1 MIYRDLCN
9 EKVSQLG
16 FGCMRFPTLDE
27 APKQID
33 KEKSSAMLKEAILKG
48 VNYLDTAWPYHH
60 EMSELFVGEF
70 LKENNLR
77 EKVYLTTKLPVWLCK
92 TYDDFGLYLDKQLK
106 KLQTDYIDFYLLHA
120 LDAGR
125 WQKLK
130 EQNIQDFISKVK
142 SSGKVKHLGFSFHDS
157 LDVFKEICDSN
168 LFDFCQIQLNYMDVN
183 YQAGL
188 EGLHYAHSKGIPVI
202 IMEPLKGGKLAF
214 KIEGALKE
222 IWDKHGVEISPAQLA
237 LKFLYNLPEVNLVL
251 SGMSTMEQV
260 IENIDTS
267 STSNI
272 GDLNDKEEALIKD
285 IKEYIEKKTKVN
297 CTACKYCIDCPQQ
310 IPIYDIFEITNI
322 AHMYDDWGY
331 CKKKYGQIS
340 EDKRANNCIECGK
353 CEEQCPQHIDIID
366 ALKKCHEE
374 LRLPS

>member
-16 FGCMRFPTLDE
+16 FGCMRFPTLNDDS
-27 APKQID
+27 KQID
-33 KEKSSAMLKEAILKG
+33 KEKSSAMLKEGIAKG
-48 VNYLDTAWPYHH
+48 INYLDTAWPYHG

-77 EKVYLTTKLPVWLCK
+77 KEVYLTTKSPVWLCE
-92 TYDDFGLYLDKQLK
+92 TYDDFSLYLDKQLQ

-120 LDAGR
+120 LDKGR
-125 WQKLK
+125 WKKLK
-130 EQNIQDFISKVK
+130 QQNIQNFIAEAKN
-142 SSGKVKHLGFSFHDS
+142 SGKVKHLGFSFHDS
-157 LDVFKEICDSN
+157 LDLFKEICDSN

-188 EGLHYAHSKGIPVI
+188 EGLQYAQSKGLSVI

-222 IWDKHGVEISPAQLA
+222 IWDKHGIKVSPAQLA

-251 SGMSTMEQV
+251 SGMSAMEQV
-260 IENIDTS
+260 LENIDTAS
-267 STSNI
+267 AANI
-272 GDLNDKEEALIKD
+272 GDLTKEEEALIKD
-285 IKEYIEKKTKVN
+285 IKKYQEEKTKVN

-310 IPIYDIFEITNI
+310 IPIHEVFEIINT
-322 AHMYDDWGY
+322 AHMYDDWDY
-331 CKKKYGQIS
+331 CKKKYNHIS
-340 EDKRANNCIECGK
+340 EEKRANNCIECGN
-353 CEEQCPQHIDIID
+353 CEEQCPQHINIIE
-366 ALKKCHEE
+366 ALKECHKE
-374 LRLPS
+374 LAL

>member
-16 FGCMRFPTLDE
+16 FGCMRFPTLDND
-27 APKQID
+27 PKQID
-33 KEKSSAMLKEAILKG
+33 KEKSSAMLKEAIDKG
-48 VNYLDTAWPYHH
+48 VNYLDTAWPYHG

-77 EKVYLTTKLPVWLCK
+77 EEIYLTTKSPVWLCK

-106 KLQTDYIDFYLLHA
+106 KLQTNYIDFYLLHA

-130 EQNIQDFISKVK
+130 EQNIEDFIIEAKG
-142 SSGKVKHLGFSFHDS
+142 SGKVKHLGFSFHDS
-157 LDVFKEICDSN
+157 LDLFKEICDSN

-188 EGLHYAHSKGIPVI
+188 EGLQYAHSKGIPVI

-222 IWDKHGVEISPAQLA
+222 IWDKHDVQASPAQLA
-237 LKFLYNLPEVNLVL
+237 LKFLYNLPEVNLIL

-260 IENIDTS
+260 LENIDTS
-267 STSNI
+267 STANI
-272 GDLNDKEEALIKD
+272 GDLSSEEETLIKD
-285 IKEYIEKKTKVN
+285 IKKYIEEKTKVN

-310 IPIYDIFEITNI
+310 IPIYDVFEIIND
-322 AHMYDDWGY
+322 AHMYDDWDY
-331 CKKKYGQIS
+331 SKKKYSQIS
-340 EDKRANNCIECGK
+340 QDKRANNCIECGN
-353 CEEQCPQHIDIID
+353 CEDQCPQHIDIIE

>member
-27 APKQID
+27 DPRQID
-33 KEKSSAMLKEAILKG
+33 KEKSSAMLKEAIDKG
-48 VNYLDTAWPYHH
+48 VNYLDTAWPYHG

-77 EKVYLTTKLPVWLCK
+77 EEIYLTTKSPVWLCK
-92 TYDDFGLYLDKQLK
+92 TYDDFGLYLDKQLE
-106 KLQTDYIDFYLLHA
+106 KLQTNYIDFYLLHA

-130 EQNIQDFISKVK
+130 EQNIQDFIIEAKG
-142 SSGKVKHLGFSFHDS
+142 SGKVKHLGFSFHDS
-157 LDVFKEICDSN
+157 LDLFKEICDSN

-188 EGLHYAHSKGIPVI
+188 EGLQYAHSRGIPVI

-214 KIEGALKE
+214 KIKGVLKE
-222 IWDKHGVEISPAQLA
+222 IWDKHGVEASPAQLA

-260 IENIDTS
+260 LENIDTS
-267 STSNI
+267 SAANI
-272 GDLNDKEEALIKD
+272 RDLSSKEEALIKD
-285 IKEYIEKKTKVN
+285 IKKYIEEKTKVN

-310 IPIYDIFEITNI
+310 IPIHDVFEIINT
-322 AHMYDDWGY
+322 AYMYNDWDY
-331 CKKKYGQIS
+331 SKKKYSQIS
-340 EDKRANNCIECGK
+340 EDKRANNCIECGN
-353 CEEQCPQHIDIID
+353 CEDQCPQHIGIIE